1 MGPPFDLLNVVT
13 VGTQA
18 DVADVAIAQD
28 DAVGGVVEVRHLVVW
43 VEPTSDELEALATF
57 GQPEDLVEHFDVVE
71 RLAFAADGDALD
83 LRGIDQPSEVF
94 PRQR

>member
-1 MGPPFDLLNVVT
+1 MVT

-57 GQPEDLVEHFDVVE
+57 GQPEDLVEYFDVVE